1 MNPTFQDGSIQHAL
15 RRQLTSLLGT
25 CSVWIRGCGLMGLI
39 ILTSRYSKEPD
50 SLPTRGLVLSS
61 KLSSVEDVKE
71 LHAELKTKPLVGSE
85 SGSFEYREVKIINP
99 ISPQPRIHTLHV
111 PKSEV
116 SWRRKACC
124 IEPS

>member
-1 MNPTFQDGSIQHAL
+1 LNQP
-15 RRQLTSLLGT
+15 R
-25 CSVWIRGCGLMGLI
+25 IRPWGRSSNHSEILI
-39 ILTSRYSKEPD
+39 IGRAAN
-50 SLPTRGLVLSS
+50 RVRWG

-71 LHAELKTKPLVGSE
+71 LRAELKTKPLVGSE
-85 SGSFEYREVKIINP
+85 SGSFEHREVKIINP
-99 ISPQPRIHTLHV
+99 ISPQPRVHTLLV